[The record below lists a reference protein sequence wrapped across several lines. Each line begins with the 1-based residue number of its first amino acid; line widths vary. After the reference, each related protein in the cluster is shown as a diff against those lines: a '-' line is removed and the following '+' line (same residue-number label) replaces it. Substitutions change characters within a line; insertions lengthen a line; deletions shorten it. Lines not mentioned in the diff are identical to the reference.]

1 MKLKL
6 DCFGGPQASSS
17 PCHAHRCKGMGL
29 GGSGAGGCRL
39 RQAPGA
45 TAVAAR
51 FCRSRGMRL
60 PAQKLYQGR
69 HRAAQGVYV
78 IKCLTDCAVGPDLR
92 GETSSIV
99 TPSLCRALNESKTTR
114 TRLSGA
120 GFVRSLCDLESG
132 SEARLGA
139 RCQHPSRAVGS
150 CPPRAVC
157 PASST
162 CPGAMPEGAS
172 TPVAPRA
179 WWPELG
185 LCPSRLITN

>member
-1 MKLKL
+1 MNEGMKLKL
-6 DCFGGPQASSS
+6 DCFGGPQAASS
-17 PCHAHRCKGMGL
+17 PCCAHRCKGMRF
-29 GGSGAGGCRL
+29 GGPGAGGCRL

-45 TAVAAR
+45 STVAVL

-60 PAQKLYQGR
+60 PAQKLYQGS
-69 HRAAQGVYV
+69 HRAAQGIYV

-92 GETSSIV
+92 GEASSIV

-139 RCQHPSRAVGS
+139 RCQHPGRAVGL

-162 CPGAMPEGAS
+162 CPGAAPEGAGM
-172 TPVAPRA
+172 PVAPH
-179 WWPELG
+179 
-185 LCPSRLITN
+185 N